1 MAESPP
7 PPDFTP
13 VPVRARRDG
22 WTPERQRRFI
32 AALAQTRSVTRAA
45 GAVGMTRE
53 GAYQLRGRAGAAG
66 FAAAWDAV
74 LATPRPSGA
83 SLYDRAMTVVVE
95 PYFIGGLQRGER
107 RRYDN
112 AALAKMLR
120 NVYRQ
125 RARRRH
131 G

>member
-1 MAESPP
+1 
-7 PPDFTP
+7 
-13 VPVRARRDG
+13 
-22 WTPERQRRFI
+22 
-32 AALAQTRSVTRAA
+32 
-45 GAVGMTRE
+45 
-53 GAYQLRGRAGAAG
+53 
-66 FAAAWDAV
+66 
-74 LATPRPSGA
+74 
-83 SLYDRAMTVVVE
+83 MTVVVE